1 MEHRPLEQYNDDASK
16 ELDGCTS
23 WIDMANDMAWVM
35 LPGTFD
41 GDELQQAKANGRAE
55 EFVKKNYTF
64 CAPQSQLANRKT
76 WVYRDTVN
84 SLKI

>member
-1 MEHRPLEQYNDDASK
+1 MEQQPFDHENNEDASK

-23 WIDMANDMAWVM
+23 WIDMTNDLAWVM
-35 LPGTFD
+35 MPGSFD
-41 GDELQQAKANGRAE
+41 RDELNVAKAKGRAE

-76 WVYRDTVN
+76 WVYRDANNPVR
-84 SLKI
+84 